1 MPPWSLSIGTDFPQL
16 PLGDCYLYSGIVSV
30 SIWALTGYCWAWASW
45 TQGQSYQTRA
55 GQFSCGFG
63 RLFVWLRSQSHAM
76 ICSLV
81 LLEALCSKVASIQ
94 EINPRF
100 MQSAHDEKVY
110 QISLVSSRLKQW
122 VVRLVINY
130 PQQNSKG
137 PEFYFLLALPVLF
150 SQLNEWIEGINFSMS
165 LVSFADIE

>member
-1 MPPWSLSIGTDFPQL
+1 
-16 PLGDCYLYSGIVSV
+16 
-30 SIWALTGYCWAWASW
+30 
-45 TQGQSYQTRA
+45 
-55 GQFSCGFG
+55 
-63 RLFVWLRSQSHAM
+63 M

-150 SQLNEWIEGINFSMS
+150 SQLNE
-165 LVSFADIE
+165 